1 MIQSLRNI
9 ARWPDRAVFVLL
21 LLLCLPAFTIF
32 LGLLPFIGDE
42 GIRAMVALEMK
53 ISGNYILPT
62 LNGSWYGNKPPL
74 YNWILLG
81 THQIFGYFGEIPSR
95 ATTLFF
101 LVAYSWSVWHIT
113 RRHFDALTAFTAAIL
128 LPTCGR
134 ILFWDSMMGLI
145 DICFSWVIW
154 LNFMV
159 LYLYGKQERWTLLF
173 VCSYLLAT
181 VGYFLKGFPPAV
193 FQALSVP
200 TALWLHGAFRRQFFS
215 RAHLWG
221 ILSGGVLFAAYYAAY
236 ASQVSLSRAFEML
249 LEQSLMRTATHY
261 PWQATVKHLFLFP
274 LEQLYHFL
282 PWSLL
287 LFFVFHPK
295 FWRFVNQNEFVRF
308 NFWIL
313 LVNLPV
319 YWSSVEVYPRYLL
332 MFVPLFNLVFLY
344 VSQTATAG
352 SATLE
357 RLTHRA
363 CLLLSGL
370 AALVFWAVPPLI
382 ERAHQLAWFWPTWLL
397 CGSLLTFAALALWA
411 DPRRKLLWLAFS
423 VLSIRIGLDLLV
435 LPFRAQDDITS
446 QTRSDAKRLGSNW
459 GDRQWYIYGRSEPH
473 MVANFYL
480 TNAAGEIV
488 PRKEV
493 ADKTGDVFFVDKN
506 LYPEVQGKVLDSM
519 KIETGGYLH
528 LMELPLTVNAK

>member
-1 MIQSLRNI
+1 MTYSIRNI
-9 ARWPDRAVFVLL
+9 AQWPDWAVFVLL
-21 LLLCLPAFTIF
+21 LLLCLPAFTLF
-32 LGLLPFIGDE
+32 LGLVPFIGDE

-53 ISGNYILPT
+53 ISGNYLVPT
-62 LNGSWYGNKPPL
+62 LNGDWYGNKPPL

-81 THQIFGYFGEIPSR
+81 SHQIFGYFGEIPSR
-95 ATTLFF
+95 LTTLFF
-101 LVAYSWSVWHIT
+101 LTAYTWSVWRVT

-145 DICFSWVIW
+145 DICFSWVMW

-159 LYLYGKQERWTLLF
+159 LYTYGKQGRWTLMF
-173 VCSYLLAT
+173 VCAYLLAT

-200 TALWLHGAFRRQFFS
+200 TALWLHGAFKRRFFS
-215 RAHLWG
+215 WAHLWG
-221 ILSGGVLFAAYYAAY
+221 ILAGSALFASYYAAY
-236 ASQVSLSRAFEML
+236 ATQVSLKRAFEML

-274 LEQLYHFL
+274 FEQVYHFL

-287 LFFVFHPK
+287 LGFVFHPA
-295 FWRFVNQNEFVRF
+295 FWRIVHQNAFVRF

-313 LVNLPV
+313 LVNLPI

-344 VSQTATAG
+344 VSQTLTAE
-352 SATLE
+352 SKALD
-357 RLTHRA
+357 RFTHRT
-363 CLLLSGL
+363 CVLLSVV
-370 AALVFWAVPPLI
+370 AALLFWVVPPFI
-382 ERAHQLAWFWPTWLL
+382 ERAHQLSWFWPVWLL
-397 CGSLLTFAALALWA
+397 CGALLSFAAAAAWV

-435 LPFRAQDDITS
+435 LPFRAQDDITA
-446 QTRSDAKRLGSNW
+446 QTRSDAKRLGEKW
-459 GDRQWYIYGRSEPH
+459 RDRDWYIYGRSEPH
-473 MVANFYL
+473 TVANFYL
-480 TNAAGEIV
+480 TNAAGKIV
-488 PRKEV
+488 PRQEGSNNPK
-493 ADKTGDVFFVDKN
+493 AAFFVDRN
-506 LYPEVQGKVLDSM
+506 LYPNLDGVVLDSL
-519 KIETGGYLH
+519 KIETGGFLH
-528 LMELPLTVNAK
+528 LMALN